1 MLRVEGLSRN
11 FGGLMAVNNISM
23 SVEPGERRA
32 IIGPNGAGKTTFF
45 NLLSGEMP
53 PAQGRIYLG
62 DQDIT
67 SLPSYERAR
76 LGIGRT
82 FQRNNLFLN
91 LTVFENIRLARQ
103 TRAGI
108 SHRAFVPIERFAT
121 LHTETEQFLEQFDLL
136 GLADVP
142 ARALSYGDQRQLE
155 VAVTLSTHPKILLLD
170 EPTAGMSPA
179 ETTAMTSMIRDMPRN
194 ITLMIIEHDMD
205 VVFGL
210 ADRITVLHYGE
221 VIADGTPEEVQGD
234 PRVMEV
240 YLGLEEGILL

>member
-1 MLRVEGLSRN
+1 MLRVEGVSRN

-62 DQDIT
+62 EQDIT
-67 SLPSYERAR
+67 SLPSYGRAR

-91 LTVFENIRLARQ
+91 STVFENIRLASQ
-103 TRAGI
+103 SRAGI
-108 SHRAFVPIERFAT
+108 SHRAFAPIERFAS
-121 LHTETEQFLEQFDLL
+121 LQEETEQFLERFDLQE
-136 GLADVP
+136 LADIP
-142 ARALSYGDQRQLE
+142 ARNLSYGDQRQLE
-155 VAVTLSTHPKILLLD
+155 VAVTLATHPRVLLLD

-179 ETTAMTSMIRDMPRN
+179 ETTTMTDMIRDMPRD
-194 ITLMIIEHDMD
+194 ITLLVIEHDMD

-240 YLGLEEGILL
+240 YLGLDQGLHI

>member
-1 MLRVEGLSRN
+1 MLRVEGVSRN

-62 DQDIT
+62 EQDIT
-67 SLPSYERAR
+67 PLPSHERAR

-82 FQRNNLFLN
+82 FQRNNLFFN
-91 LTVFENIRLARQ
+91 LTVFENVRLAGQ

-121 LHTETEQFLEQFDLL
+121 LHEETEQFLERFDLQE
-136 GLADVP
+136 LAGVP
-142 ARALSYGDQRQLE
+142 ARNLSYGDQRQLE
-155 VAVTLSTHPKILLLD
+155 VAVTLAMLPKILLLD

-179 ETTAMTSMIRDMPRN
+179 ETAAMTNVIREMPRD
-194 ITLMIIEHDMD
+194 ITLLIIEHDMD

-240 YLGLEEGILL
+240 YLGLDQGTHW

>member
-1 MLRVEGLSRN
+1 MLRVEGVSRN

-62 DQDIT
+62 EQDIT

-91 LTVFENIRLARQ
+91 LTVFENIRLASQ

-108 SHRAFVPIERFAT
+108 SHRAFVPIERFTT
-121 LHTETEQFLEQFDLL
+121 LQEETEHFLERFDLREK
-136 GLADVP
+136 ANVP
-142 ARALSYGDQRQLE
+142 ARNLSYGEQRQLE
-155 VAVTLSTHPKILLLD
+155 VAVTLATRPRVLLLD

-179 ETTAMTSMIRDMPRN
+179 ETTTMMNMIRDMPRDV
-194 ITLMIIEHDMD
+194 TLLVIEHDMD

-240 YLGLEEGILL
+240 YLGLDQGLHF